1 MTDDEQSNESEDE
14 LRRRAEESF
23 NTGVPRYRRGD
34 YSEEWSS
41 FENTLVLRQQGVP
54 GTERDQADCL
64 FNSGNALRD
73 SGDWRGALERY
84 ERALA
89 LYRGLPGTERD
100 QADCLFNSGN
110 ALGRLGDWRGAL
122 EQYERALALYRGL
135 PGTERDQ
142 ADCLF
147 NSGVALGELGD
158 LRGALERYERAL
170 ALYRGLPG
178 TERNQADCLLNSG
191 VALGELGD
199 WRGAL
204 ERFERALALCR
215 GLPGSERNQ
224 ADCLFNS
231 GNALRELG
239 DLRGALERYERA
251 LALCRGV
258 PGSERNQA
266 RCLFNS
272 GVALGELGDWRGALE
287 RYERALALYRGLPG
301 SERNQARCLFNSGVA
316 LGELGDW
323 RGALERYERA
333 LALCRGVPGSERD
346 QADCLFNSGNALG
359 ELGDWRGALE
369 RSERALALY
378 RGLPGSERNQARCLN
393 NSGVALG
400 ELGDWRGALERYE
413 RALALY
419 RGLPGTERDQAKC
432 LFNSGNALGES
443 GDWRGALERYERA
456 LTLLDQ
462 HTPEADRIEVERTGA
477 RCVRSIGVC
486 LVNLNEAVFP
496 DHFTRALKVLRRPE
510 HVDHTKD
517 DQAACLRSI
526 GGGRSATGDLNGAVE
541 AYQQAQDL
549 YGQVGQPERATEINV
564 PLARVLKRKA
574 AAIDSVF
581 ERLALLEESLNL
593 TVEAALSL
601 DRARFRLERL
611 DDRQRWFQ
619 AHARSTMDLALEV
632 AAELDRPHL
641 ISDLIATWRTV
652 GTLDVP
658 RTGPSR
664 TAGGESRTSDQSVTA
679 TEHFTGANNAKEMLE
694 EDEGSSLVAGPA
706 VGSQTAIIAHLPRRP
721 GPGLLMPHHR
731 TALAGY
737 DQAPART
744 AAYR

>member
-54 GTERDQADCL
+54 GTDRDQANCL
-64 FNSGNALRD
+64 
-73 SGDWRGALERY
+73 Y
-84 ERALA
+84 
-89 LYRGLPGTERD
+89 
-100 QADCLFNSGN
+100 
-110 ALGRLGDWRGAL
+110 
-122 EQYERALALYRGL
+122 
-135 PGTERDQ
+135 
-142 ADCLF
+142 
-147 NSGVALGELGD
+147 NSGVALGESGD

-170 ALYRGLPG
+170 ALYRGVPG
-178 TERNQADCLLNSG
+178 SERNQANCLNNSG
-191 VALGELGD
+191 VALGESGEL
-199 WRGAL
+199 RGAL
-204 ERFERALALCR
+204 ERFERSLALYR
-215 GLPGSERNQ
+215 GIPGTERDQ
-224 ADCLFNS
+224 ADCLYNS
-231 GNALRELG
+231 GVALEKLG

-251 LALCRGV
+251 LAL
-258 PGSERNQA
+258 
-266 RCLFNS
+266 
-272 GVALGELGDWRGALE
+272 
-287 RYERALALYRGLPG
+287 
-301 SERNQARCLFNSGVA
+301 
-316 LGELGDW
+316 
-323 RGALERYERA
+323 
-333 LALCRGVPGSERD
+333 
-346 QADCLFNSGNALG
+346 
-359 ELGDWRGALE
+359 
-369 RSERALALY
+369 
-378 RGLPGSERNQARCLN
+378 
-393 NSGVALG
+393 
-400 ELGDWRGALERYE
+400 
-413 RALALY
+413 
-419 RGLPGTERDQAKC
+419 
-432 LFNSGNALGES
+432 
-443 GDWRGALERYERA
+443 
-456 LTLLDQ
+456 LDQ
-462 HTPEADRIEVERTGA
+462 HTPEADRIEAERTGA
-477 RCVRSIGVC
+477 RCVQGIGAC

-496 DHFTRALKVLRRPE
+496 NHFTRALEVFRRPE

-517 DQAACLRSI
+517 DQASCLRLI
-526 GGGRSATGDLNGAVE
+526 GNCRSVTGDLNGAVD

-549 YGQVGQPERATEINV
+549 YRQVGQPERATDINV

-581 ERLALLEESLNL
+581 ERCALLEESLNL
-593 TVEAALSL
+593 TIEAALSL

-619 AHARSTMDLALEV
+619 VRAQSTMDLALEV
-632 AAELDRPHL
+632 AAELGRPHL

-679 TEHFTGANNAKEMLE
+679 TEHFTGANSAKEMSE
-694 EDEGSSLVAGPA
+694 EDEGSAFVAGPA